1 MTLTHQEIIDKNIE
15 EKQENLKK
23 INELKLISEE
33 MKAETYSPT
42 TKARI
47 NQVANQLMAAYR
59 DYRGALIKTA
69 LKRELTAKIVIVC
82 ERTIAE
88 LEKKNER
95 LEEENKKQKD
105 KSLIADKRKIAE
117 ELANRVYKYKE
128 EYIRGFSKV
137 SEGIRD
143 WDCLIDL
150 IEDSYVLEENLIE
163 YGIDLSIPPEE
174 F

>member
-1 MTLTHQEIIDKNIE
+1 
-15 EKQENLKK
+15 
-23 INELKLISEE
+23 
-33 MKAETYSPT
+33 
-42 TKARI
+42 
-47 NQVANQLMAAYR
+47 MAAYR